1 MSRAL
6 QGQYAMVTGAHR
18 GIGQAVA
25 QALGA
30 AGAAVL
36 CTDLLDGAETVADIE
51 KAGGKAWAARCDVS
65 DELSVEGLFKFA
77 RQILPRLDLVV
88 HCAGIIHEK
97 PLPETAIAEFDR
109 VIAVNL
115 RGTFLIGRAALG
127 WMQQQAQGR
136 LIAIASDLS
145 YAGRETFSPYVASKH
160 AVLGLTR
167 SWAKEFAPQIL
178 VNAICPGPI
187 DTDML
192 GAANM
197 SDEWRAKELDI
208 PLRRFGRPEEVAA
221 MAAFLAGPG
230 GDYITGQGL
239 GINGGSVMP

>member
-97 PLPETAIAEFDR
+97 PLPETAIAE
-109 VIAVNL
+109 
-115 RGTFLIGRAALG
+115 
-127 WMQQQAQGR
+127 
-136 LIAIASDLS
+136 
-145 YAGRETFSPYVASKH
+145 
-160 AVLGLTR
+160 
-167 SWAKEFAPQIL
+167 
-178 VNAICPGPI
+178 
-187 DTDML
+187 
-192 GAANM
+192 
-197 SDEWRAKELDI
+197 
-208 PLRRFGRPEEVAA
+208 
-221 MAAFLAGPG
+221 
-230 GDYITGQGL
+230 
-239 GINGGSVMP
+239 